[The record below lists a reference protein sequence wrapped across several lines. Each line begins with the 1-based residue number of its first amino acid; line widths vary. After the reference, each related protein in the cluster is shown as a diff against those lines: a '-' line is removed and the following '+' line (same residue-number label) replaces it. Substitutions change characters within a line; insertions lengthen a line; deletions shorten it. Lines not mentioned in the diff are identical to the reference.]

1 MNKQNVLTTDPI
13 DKDFQTTAGEV
24 SSKGVEF
31 DLNSQIDDRWFVNA
45 NYSYTDAQ
53 IEKTKTWQKALV

>member
-1 MNKQNVLTTDPI
+1 MLTTDPI
-13 DKDFQTTAGEV
+13 DKDFQTAAGEV

-31 DLNSQIDDRWFVNA
+31 DLNSQINDRWFVNA